1 MKTATTFEV
10 ADTTASG
17 DAQEIIFIAEG
28 QGTWSVVDGRG
39 NPVGAG
45 SATYFPNSNLNALSQ
60 AIDKAMTVTF
70 LPAGSKTVSIA
81 SSDPKVTLPTA
92 TSQTVTGTTASFTIS
107 VANDYKPV
115 LTANNSA
122 EADAVKGT
130 VGATTTEWTINVSDI
145 GASGTAV
152 TVTSAPA
159 SYTLDGTG
167 FAASQTSGVITI
179 SNIDVTL
186 ATGDT
191 LAANDATVTWTIE
204 LLGTGS
210 AQWNPVATGTFKNAV
225 VNTSGDIF
233 GSGATL
239 TGTYGA
245 GTYRVVA
252 TVTIGSTNQSFGP
265 YTTASIVIG

>member
-1 MKTATTFEV
+1 M
-10 ADTTASG
+10 
-17 DAQEIIFIAEG
+17 
-28 QGTWSVVDGRG
+28 
-39 NPVGAG
+39 
-45 SATYFPNSNLNALSQ
+45 
-60 AIDKAMTVTF
+60 
-70 LPAGSKTVSIA
+70 
-81 SSDPKVTLPTA
+81 
-92 TSQTVTGTTASFTIS
+92 
-107 VANDYKPV
+107 ANDYKPV

-245 GTYRVVA
+245 GTYRVCGTGQRSAGQVNSVGIVA
-252 TVTIGSTNQSFGP
+252 VGPISDFGRIHLTDTGFQLDSNDNGFP
-265 YTTASIVIG
+265 NPKVNSAAYDYDYIAFR